1 LKVEESR
8 VDRAAPGRPV
18 DPRRERALAF
28 LALLLGGAAIAFSP
42 IFVRLAD
49 VGPMQSAFWRV
60 GLALPF
66 LAGWSAWTLR
76 RRRPDAS
83 DAPPMALAPALAAGL
98 FFAGDLGF
106 WHLSIVYTTVANASL
121 LANFAPIFVTLGGWL
136 LFRQRVT
143 RLFLV
148 ALAISLGGAA
158 LLVGPSFGAAG
169 TQLAGDAYGAITA
182 MFYGAYMLAIWRSR
196 GSGGT
201 AAVMALSSAV
211 SALLLLPV
219 ALAWGGD
226 LLPRSP
232 HGWLV
237 ILALAVIPHVMGQS
251 LIAYAMAHLP
261 ASLSALSLLVQPVF
275 AAAYAWLILGEGM
288 GAMQV
293 AGGAIVLA
301 GIYLARRWG

>member
-1 LKVEESR
+1 MNN
-8 VDRAAPGRPV
+8 PGRQ
-18 DPRRERALAF
+18 RALAF
-28 LALLLGGAAIAFSP
+28 AALLAGGAAIAFSP

-60 GLALPF
+60 ALAVPF
-66 LAGWSAWTLR
+66 LGAWAAWSAR
-76 RRRPDAS
+76 RARPAAGRGS
-83 DAPPMALAPALAAGL
+83 APPMALAPVLAAGV

-106 WHLSIVYTTVANASL
+106 WHLAIVYTTVANATL

-136 LFRQRVT
+136 VLGQRVT

-158 LLVGPSFGAAG
+158 LLVGASFGAAG
-169 TQLAGDAYGAITA
+169 TRLAGDAFGAVTA

-196 GSGGT
+196 GTGGT

-211 SALLLLPV
+211 SALLLFPV
-219 ALAWGGD
+219 ALGWEGD
-226 LLPRSP
+226 LLPQSP
-232 HGWLV
+232 RGWLIV
-237 ILALAVIPHVMGQS
+237 LALAVIPQVAGQS

-261 ASLSALSLLVQPVF
+261 ASLSSLSLLIQPVL
-275 AAAYAWLILGEGM
+275 AAVYAMAILGEGM